1 MCSYAHFCPFFAKEK
16 KKNSHEEESQQQL
29 FVVGD
34 KFDRKKPIYIT
45 EDSIGT
51 FIFPSCCH
59 PIPGDDVL
67 GYINNKNQ
75 IEIHKRVCPVATKL
89 KSSFGNRLLDAR
101 WDMHKKLFFDAT
113 VEIKGI
119 DRIGLLKEVTTII
132 SEQMNVNIHK
142 LTISCDDGLF
152 DGSLELR
159 VHDRDDMKVIMDSLK
174 KVEDLKEISQ
184 IL

>member
-1 MCSYAHFCPFFAKEK
+1 
-16 KKNSHEEESQQQL
+16 
-29 FVVGD
+29 
-34 KFDRKKPIYIT
+34 
-45 EDSIGT
+45 
-51 FIFPSCCH
+51 
-59 PIPGDDVL
+59 
-67 GYINNKNQ
+67 
-75 IEIHKRVCPVATKL
+75 
-89 KSSFGNRLLDAR
+89 
-101 WDMHKKLFFDAT
+101 MHKKLFFDAT